1 MKFQKTRNVNDVKE
15 WPARGKSVPSGRNC
29 HVPQVTFDRQQ
40 ATARKLKEPLR
51 IAIWNIR
58 SQLQKGKLD
67 NIKQEMERL
76 KINILGLSEVRWKG
90 AGETTTGKSKFY
102 YSGGEDHERGVGII
116 LDEEASKSVKGYWA
130 ESDRVLLLKVAG
142 KPLDL
147 NIIQVY
153 APTAASSEEDAEN
166 FYEEIEKA
174 KTQCKNKEPLIIMG
188 DFNAKVGQRG
198 DEHS

>member
-1 MKFQKTRNVNDVKE
+1 M
-15 WPARGKSVPSGRNC
+15 
-29 HVPQVTFDRQQ
+29 
-40 ATARKLKEPLR
+40 
-51 IAIWNIR
+51 
-58 SQLQKGKLD
+58 
-67 NIKQEMERL
+67 

-130 ESDRVLLLKVAG
+130 VSDRVLLLKVAG

-153 APTAASSEEDAEN
+153 APTEPAV
-166 FYEEIEKA
+166 K
-174 KTQCKNKEPLIIMG
+174 KTQKIFM
-188 DFNAKVGQRG
+188 RR
-198 DEHS
+198 

>member
-1 MKFQKTRNVNDVKE
+1 
-15 WPARGKSVPSGRNC
+15 
-29 HVPQVTFDRQQ
+29 
-40 ATARKLKEPLR
+40 
-51 IAIWNIR
+51 
-58 SQLQKGKLD
+58 
-67 NIKQEMERL
+67 MERL

-102 YSGGEDHERGVGII
+102 YSGGEEHERGVGII

-130 ESDRVLLLKVAG
+130 VSDRVLLLKVAA

-153 APTAASSEEDAEN
+153 APTSASSEEDTEN

-174 KTQCKNKEPLIIMG
+174 KIQCKNQDPLIIMG
-188 DFNAKVGQRG
+188 DLNAKVGQRG
-198 DEHS
+198 DEHSVVMHGTGTRTMNEEKNL